1 MPADRPPEP
10 LGQNGQTMPAPASRP
25 PRAGRLDDPI
35 AGYIRRDVTTL
46 GADDTVDQALASLRA
61 RPLGERIVYFYVVEA
76 EGVLAGVLPVRRLL
90 SAEPAARI
98 RNLMVKNVVTLRHS
112 ATIRDASDLFV
123 RHRLLAVPV
132 LDHQAHL
139 EGVVDVTLLADE
151 ATVLDGRQTSD
162 DIFQMIGARV
172 SESAT
177 AWQSF
182 SDRFPWLLCN
192 VGGGMVAAFVTGHY
206 QALLRTAIGLA
217 LFVPVVL
224 ALAESVGI
232 QSVTLTLQALHRR
245 GRRLTRDIA
254 TAMLLGAGCALV
266 VAGLV
271 VGFGQPPAIAWTVA
285 LTIFLAMAVATLVG
299 VGLPAMVGRT
309 RRDPRIA
316 SGPIVLATVDF
327 VALIIYFNLARLL
340 L

>member
-1 MPADRPPEP
+1 MPPHARRPH
-10 LGQNGQTMPAPASRP
+10 RP
-25 PRAGRLDDPI
+25 DHPDRLDEPI
-35 AGYIRRDVTTL
+35 AGHIRRDVTTL
-46 GADDTVDQALASLRA
+46 GRDDTVDQALASLRV
-61 RPLGERIVYFYVVEA
+61 RPLGERIVYFYVVDP
-76 EGVLAGVLPVRRLL
+76 EGVLVGVLPVRRLL
-90 SAEPAARI
+90 SAAPAARI
-98 RNLMVKNVVTLRHS
+98 RDLMVTDVVVMRHS
-112 ATIRDASDLFV
+112 ATIREASDLFV

-132 LDHQAHL
+132 LDDRARL

-151 ATVLDGRQTSD
+151 ATVLSGRQTSD

-182 SDRFPWLLCN
+182 RGRFPWLLCN
-192 VGGGMVAAFVTGHY
+192 VGGGMVAALVTGY
-206 QALLRTAIGLA
+206 YEALLRTAIGLA

-224 ALAESVGI
+224 SLAESVGI

-245 GRRLTRDIA
+245 GRRLGRDVA

-271 VGFGQPPAIAWTVA
+271 VAVGQPPAIAGAVA

-340 L
+340 V

>member
-1 MPADRPPEP
+1 MPAHVR
-10 LGQNGQTMPAPASRP
+10 RP

-46 GADDTVDQALASLRA
+46 GADDTVDEALASLRA
-61 RPLGERIVYFYVVEA
+61 RPLGERIVYFYVVDA
-76 EGVLAGVLPVRRLL
+76 AGVLAGVLPVRRLL
-90 SAEPAARI
+90 SAAPLARI
-98 RNLMVKNVVTLRHS
+98 QDLMVTDVVVLRYS

-132 LDHQAHL
+132 LDDQAHL
-139 EGVVDVTLLADE
+139 EGVVDVSLLADE
-151 ATVLDGRQTSD
+151 AAVLSGRQTAD

-182 SDRFPWLLCN
+182 RDRFPWLLCN
-192 VGGGMVAAFVTGHY
+192 VGGGMVAALVTGYY
-206 QALLRTAIGLA
+206 QGLLRTAIGLA

-224 ALAESVGI
+224 TLAEGVGI
-232 QSVTLTLQALHRR
+232 QSVTLTLQALHRP
-245 GRRLTRDIA
+245 GRRLARDIT

-271 VGFGQPPAIAWTVA
+271 VASGQPAAIAWTVA